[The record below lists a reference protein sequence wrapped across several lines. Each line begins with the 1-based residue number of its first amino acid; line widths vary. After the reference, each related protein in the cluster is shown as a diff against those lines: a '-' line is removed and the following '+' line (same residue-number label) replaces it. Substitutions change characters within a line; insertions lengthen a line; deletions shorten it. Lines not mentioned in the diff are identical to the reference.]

1 MGKSR
6 IDSLLI
12 MAHKKRK
19 VPKLIVSKNA
29 FSRFL
34 EKNYGYTEL
43 RQFTGTGKF
52 SSRLNSVF
60 LAKDAEGNDV
70 FIKACRYGDMSE
82 NEYRCG
88 LELWKQSP
96 EHFAKPLAYHSGKRF
111 SFCCSEYVPGRDLRT
126 ILESG
131 EPLSDAQRAEI
142 VEGMYEIFQAL
153 QRANMAHRDVALKNM
168 LLHNGRLVLIDCQ
181 LSTKRDCKTPISFF
195 DSPLKVCL
203 WRWGDVPG
211 KNLLEWDD
219 TVSIL
224 QGVRAIGSGPAYQ
237 ERYDFICSELKTAVG
252 KFKYVHPYPT
262 MKEIERSMKVCR
274 FRNLF
279 HPKAKL
285 RERYGMVLKLL
296 QYLKEHHPQLVEAG
310 E

>member
-1 MGKSR
+1 
-6 IDSLLI
+6 
-12 MAHKKRK
+12 MARKKRK
-19 VPKLIVSKNA
+19 VPRLIVSKNA

-34 EKNYGYTEL
+34 EKNYGYTDVH
-43 RQFTGTGKF
+43 QFTGTGKF

-96 EHFAKPLAYHSGKRF
+96 ARFAKPLAYHSGRRF
-111 SFCCSEYVPGRDLRT
+111 SFCSSEYVPGKDLKT
-126 ILESG
+126 ILDSG
-131 EPLSDAQRAEI
+131 EPMSDELRASL
-142 VEGMYEIFQAL
+142 VESLYEIFQTL
-153 QRANMAHRDVALKNM
+153 VRTNMAHRDIALKNM
-168 LLHNGRLVLIDCQ
+168 LLHDGRLVLIDCQ
-181 LSTKRDCKTPISFF
+181 LSTKRDSKTPISFF

-203 WRWGDVPG
+203 WRWGQTPG
-211 KNLLEWDD
+211 ADLLEWDD
-219 TVSIL
+219 VISL
-224 QGVRAIGSGPAYQ
+224 WHAVRTIGAGPEYR
-237 ERYDFICSELKTAVG
+237 ERYDAICEELENAIG
-252 KFKYVHPYPT
+252 KYKYVHPYPS

-285 RERYGMVLKLL
+285 RERYGLVLKLL
-296 QYLKEHHPQLVEAG
+296 QYLKDHHPQQGKAE